1 MLPEVDGVVHTL
13 GTLIE
18 DGGRYKQAL
27 REGDVAKIAKI
38 VGSAISSV
46 FGSKN
51 PLEQGEEGS
60 YEDLNRN
67 SGMSLRIVIPPI
79 F

>member
-18 DGGRYKQAL
+18 DGGKYKQAL
-27 REGDVAKIAKI
+27 REGDVTKM

-51 PLEQGEEGS
+51 PLEQGGEGS

-67 SGMSLRIVIPPI
+67 SGMSLRIAVSTV